1 MTPSRKR
8 TAGTP
13 LPPEATSSPRQR
25 ILPSRTEHDYF
36 TVKLL
41 RLAEQRLRS
50 PALLPYKPNADHV
63 AILKKGAAAWN
74 EWRRRFPNET
84 PNLARLDI
92 RAHDFDDLRGV
103 NLIGANLYK
112 MYADVD
118 LSGADLRCAFLRQAN
133 LPAKLRDAKLT
144 GASLYMARLKR
155 ADLTDATLLGADLRG
170 ALLHGTRLTNADIS
184 GAQIYGIAA
193 WDVKTDGLTQN
204 NLVITPWDQPE
215 ITVDSI
221 EMAQFVYLL
230 LENKNIRQAS
240 RHDQSEGRLDSWPFH
255 EGEKGRPRCDS

>member
-1 MTPSRKR
+1 MTPSRKK
-8 TAGTP
+8 TAVTP
-13 LPPEATSSPRQR
+13 PPDAMPSPRQR

-41 RLAEQRLRS
+41 RLAEQQLRS
-50 PALLPYKPNADHV
+50 PALPYKPNADHV

-74 EWRRRFPNET
+74 EWRQIFPRET
-84 PNLARLDI
+84 PNLAHLDI
-92 RAHDFDDLRGV
+92 RAHNFADLRGV

-112 MYADVD
+112 TYANVD

-133 LPAKLRDAKLT
+133 LPAKLRGAKLT

-155 ADLTDATLLGADLRG
+155 ADLTGATLLGADLRG

-221 EMAQFVYLL
+221 EMGVPFTS
-230 LENKNIRQAS
+230 IRIFMVFA
-240 RHDQSEGRLDSWPFH
+240 
-255 EGEKGRPRCDS
+255 